1 MDTAQILLADYQLF
15 RIRRMPFRADVQQRA
30 VAFLVVQRFVERH
43 IAVQRNMLLARR
55 GFDGSD
61 NLARDAQFGKGA
73 EGRKFLRPE
82 VANRLV
88 EPNHAFL
95 HDVLVIRAD
104 EKVAARLGTD
114 EVLVL
119 VQQIFH
125 RHRVPRA
132 AQRHHVL
139 VRHALIDRMGGTAAQ
154 QRHGSR
160 LFRFAGHS
168 LSQRKIQQ
176 KCIVFRQHR
185 LFLLHRVIV
194 LIHCI
199 HSIV

>member
-1 MDTAQILLADYQLF
+1 
-15 RIRRMPFRADVQQRA
+15 
-30 VAFLVVQRFVERH
+30 
-43 IAVQRNMLLARR
+43 MLLARR

-61 NLARDAQFGKGA
+61 NLARDAQFGKGT
-73 EGRKFLRPE
+73 EGRKFLRAE

-132 AQRHHVL
+132 AQAPTTSSSV
-139 VRHALIDRMGGTAAQ
+139 MP
-154 QRHGSR
+154 S
-160 LFRFAGHS
+160 
-168 LSQRKIQQ
+168 
-176 KCIVFRQHR
+176 
-185 LFLLHRVIV
+185 
-194 LIHCI
+194 
-199 HSIV
+199 